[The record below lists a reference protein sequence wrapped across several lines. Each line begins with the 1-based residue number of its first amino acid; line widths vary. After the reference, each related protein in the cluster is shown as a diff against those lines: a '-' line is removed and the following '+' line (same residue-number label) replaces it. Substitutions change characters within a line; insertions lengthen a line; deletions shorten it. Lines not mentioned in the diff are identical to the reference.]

1 MWVNRARKSVK
12 CLILD
17 PSGTLM
23 ISNAEQSLSQ
33 TLSTSVE
40 QFWMANTELEDLG
53 NTLWA
58 YGRNGLQVS
67 FSAFFASVAHDNLN
81 DVPIYINH
89 DISTRG
95 FHVHPTI
102 VSMTKVLT
110 KFYRS
115 SGSLSC
121 LKLKHNSNR

>member
-1 MWVNRARKSVK
+1 
-12 CLILD
+12 
-17 PSGTLM
+17 M

-67 FSAFFASVAHDNLN
+67 LSQIKPS
-81 DVPIYINH
+81 IY
-89 DISTRG
+89 DKYT
-95 FHVHPTI
+95 
-102 VSMTKVLT
+102 
-110 KFYRS
+110 
-115 SGSLSC
+115 
-121 LKLKHNSNR
+121 